1 MTDCKLSKKLIK
13 ILTFLIKDFRVVHLN
28 LDLTVDNVNRV
39 KLGDLVK
46 ENSNL
51 LSVGIGGSKGGGL
64 VRFENLDGQGLKKIA
79 NFIKSGDFENGLERL
94 KKKFEFLYQVRT
106 EDQIVNCINDS
117 KWVI

>member
-13 ILTFLIKDFRVVHLN
+13 ILTFLLKEFRVIHLN

-46 ENSNL
+46 EDRNL
-51 LSVGIGGSKGGGL
+51 LSIGIGSKEGGL